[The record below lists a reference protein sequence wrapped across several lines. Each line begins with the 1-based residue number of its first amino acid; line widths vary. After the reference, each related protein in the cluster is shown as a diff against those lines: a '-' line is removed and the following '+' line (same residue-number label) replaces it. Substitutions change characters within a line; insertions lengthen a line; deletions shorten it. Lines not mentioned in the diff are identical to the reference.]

1 MRTSVA
7 TVCLSGG
14 LVEKL
19 HACASAGF
27 DGVEIMD
34 ADLVAA
40 YESPEEIRT
49 LCERLGLSIDMY
61 QPFRDVEGVDE
72 DTFAD
77 NLRRAEAKFDVM
89 ERLGADL
96 ILLCS
101 NAGTATIDDDDL
113 AADQLGR
120 LADLAAQRGIRIA
133 YEALAWGRFVDD
145 YRHAWRIVQRADRPN
160 LGVCLDSFHI
170 LSRGHDPA
178 AIEEIPGEKIFFLQ
192 LADAPALDMDV
203 LQWSRHHRLFPGEG
217 DFDLTGF
224 LGHVLRAGYAGPLS
238 LEVFNDTFRQT
249 AVFRTAAHARR
260 SLTWLADRT
269 ALAERRDAGRLL
281 DAQHAHGVDF
291 VEISGDDLHDLDQL
305 LDQLGFAFRG
315 RHRSKPVRLWTA
327 GGARIILNEQL
338 RLESPRLTGFGL
350 TVDDAAQA
358 SRRAG
363 SLGADP
369 VYRRTYRDEVE
380 LRAVASPDGT
390 EVYWN
395 DDDPETGWVSE
406 FEGGTAVAAFTGDID
421 HINLSWAWQDFDEA
435 VLFMRSVVALDAE
448 PVAEVPGPR
457 GLVRS
462 QVMRSPDRVVR
473 LPMNLAPPTAPVPHR
488 HIAVRVEDAVAVAR
502 AAHAKGLGFLPVPHN
517 YYDDLQARF
526 ALDADLLETLQSLD
540 LLYDRDAGGE
550 FIHFYTPTHGGVFL
564 EIVERRGGYDGYGA
578 PNAPVRLSAQ
588 RQVSTWTDAHGSGTP
603 AERT

>member
-34 ADLVAA
+34 ADLMAA

-61 QPFRDVEGVDE
+61 QPFRDVEG
-72 DTFAD
+72 
-77 NLRRAEAKFDVM
+77 RRRGDRSPTTCGSAGEVPMSWSAS
-89 ERLGADL
+89 APIS

-120 LADLAAQRGIRIA
+120 LADLAAAARDPHRLRGTGVGAVRRSTTGMRGASCSGRPPQPRRLPRQLPHPHPRTTTPQR
-133 YEALAWGRFVDD
+133 
-145 YRHAWRIVQRADRPN
+145 
-160 LGVCLDSFHI
+160 SKT
-170 LSRGHDPA
+170 
-178 AIEEIPGEKIFFLQ
+178 IPGEKIFFLQ

-406 FEGGTAVAAFTGDID
+406 FEGGTRRRRLHRRHRPHQPELGVA
-421 HINLSWAWQDFDEA
+421 
-435 VLFMRSVVALDAE
+435 
-448 PVAEVPGPR
+448 
-457 GLVRS
+457 GLR
-462 QVMRSPDRVVR
+462 
-473 LPMNLAPPTAPVPHR
+473 
-488 HIAVRVEDAVAVAR
+488 
-502 AAHAKGLGFLPVPHN
+502 
-517 YYDDLQARF
+517 
-526 ALDADLLETLQSLD
+526 
-540 LLYDRDAGGE
+540 
-550 FIHFYTPTHGGVFL
+550 
-564 EIVERRGGYDGYGA
+564 
-578 PNAPVRLSAQ
+578 
-588 RQVSTWTDAHGSGTP
+588 
-603 AERT
+603 